1 MTSMACLAQSLQ
13 TLFTTTAD
21 AVARETGFVRRRR
34 KLTGACFAQTLVF
47 GLLGT
52 PDATLRQLQQ
62 AAMTAGTATTVQ
74 AIAQRSTETAATFL
88 QRLLAQ
94 ALHLLV
100 SGEPVAIP
108 LLQRFPAVLVM
119 DSTTVT
125 LPPALATVWRGCG
138 GSTPEA
144 ARAVLKIQL
153 RYDLRA
159 GGLDVLALQDGR
171 ANDTQAPSQQAA
183 LPTGALRLSDRGF
196 FVAAVFRA
204 VVAAGG
210 HFLTHPLPRLTVCHP
225 AGTQRSL
232 ARFLAARRTPVVDL
246 PLAVGDREPLPC
258 RLIAVR
264 VPDRVAERRRATER
278 AAAQREGRAV
288 RRVVLALA
296 GWTVLLTSLSADA
309 LSVRE
314 ALVLARL
321 RWQVELVFKLWK
333 SGGTALPAWRTAD
346 PWRALCTVYA
356 KLLGCLV
363 QHWLLVSSG
372 WALPDKSLAAAA
384 ATVRA
389 RVPCLLSALR
399 RGRTRLREELAEQ
412 RRIIAAGCR
421 LQRRKAQPATFQLLL
436 NPYLTPVN

>member
-1 MTSMACLAQSLQ
+1 MMSMACLAQSLQ

-21 AVARETGFVRRRR
+21 TLARETGFVRRRR
-34 KLTGACFAQTLVF
+34 KLTGASFAQTLVF

-62 AAMTAGTATTVQ
+62 AAVTAGTPTSVQ
-74 AIAQRSTETAATFL
+74 ALAQRSTATAATFL

-94 ALHLLV
+94 ALCLLV
-100 SGEPVAIP
+100 SGEAVAIP
-108 LLQRFPAVLVM
+108 LLQRFPAVVVM

-125 LPPALATVWRGCG
+125 LPAALAAVWQGCG
-138 GSTPEA
+138 GSTPA
-144 ARAVLKIQL
+144 AAAAVLKIQL

-171 ANDTQAPSQQAA
+171 ANDTQAPSQEAP

-210 HFLTHPLPRLTVCHP
+210 HFLTHPLPRLTIAHP

-232 ARFLAARRTPVVDL
+232 VRFLAARRTPLVDL
-246 PLAVGDREPLPC
+246 ELQVGSTDPLPC

-288 RRVVLALA
+288 RTAVLALA
-296 GWTVLLTSLSADA
+296 GWTVLLTSLPCCA

-333 SGGTALPAWRTAD
+333 SGGNGLDTWRTAD

-363 QHWLLVSSG
+363 QHWLLVSSC

-384 ATVRA
+384 TTIRA
-389 RVPCLLSALR
+389 RVPCVLSALR
-399 RGRTRLREELAEQ
+399 RGPSRLREELAEQ

-421 LQRRKAQPATFQLLL
+421 LQRRTAHPANFQLLL

>member
-1 MTSMACLAQSLQ
+1 MTSMACLAQRLQ

-21 AVARETGFVRRRR
+21 TLARETGFVRRRR
-34 KLTGACFAQTLVF
+34 KLTGASFAQALVF

-52 PDATLRQLQQ
+52 PDATLRQIQQ
-62 AAMTAGTATTVQ
+62 AAVTAGAPASVH
-74 AIAQRSTETAATFL
+74 ALAQRSTATAATFL

-108 LLQRFPAVLVM
+108 LLQRFPAVVVM
-119 DSTTVT
+119 DRTTVT
-125 LPPALATVWRGCG
+125 LPAALAAVWQGCG
-138 GSTPEA
+138 GSTPA
-144 ARAVLKIQL
+144 AASAVLKIQL

-159 GGLDVLALQDGR
+159 GGLDVLTLQDGR
-171 ANDTQAPSQQAA
+171 ANDTQAPSQDTP
-183 LPTGALRLSDRGF
+183 LPSGALRLSDRGF
-196 FVAAVFRA
+196 FVAAVFQA

-210 HFLTHPLPRLTVCHP
+210 HLLTHPLPRLTIGHP

-232 ARFLAARRTPVVDL
+232 ARVLAARRTPLVDL
-246 PLAVGDREPLPC
+246 ALQVGRTDPLPC

-288 RRVVLALA
+288 RSVVLALA
-296 GWTVLLTSLSADA
+296 GWTVLLTSLPADA

-333 SGGTALPAWRTAD
+333 SGGNELTRWRTAD

-363 QHWLLVSSG
+363 QHWLLVSSC

-384 ATVRA
+384 TTVRA

-399 RGRTRLREELAEQ
+399 RGPTRLREELAEQ

-421 LQRRKAQPATFQLLL
+421 LQRRRTHPANFQLLL